1 MYGAADDLE
10 AQGRVSKLFATIA
23 TPPGSVPQ
31 LRLLGALHQLVLD
44 GRAPDLAQF
53 YPSAGGARSAERVW
67 PVAEGVITDHFDWI
81 QARLERTVQ
90 TNEPGRSTVLYPAL
104 LWLSQRYRLPIRLL
118 EIGASAGLNLLV
130 DRYCY
135 TVDGQELGDP
145 DSPVRFS
152 DPWRPGPEGAAEM
165 ASGLNI
171 VFRAGCDQHP
181 LDPRD
186 PDDRTTLLS
195 YIWPDE
201 IERFHRNLAALE
213 LASASPARVDVA
225 GAEQWLPG
233 ALAGR
238 NDTELTVIWQSVFR
252 QYVDAEDWAAIEAAV
267 DRAAG
272 ANPAARIAW
281 LMMEPGEDH
290 LAHMKLTLREHPY
303 EDEQLLASCGDHGPP
318 VAWARS

>member
-1 MYGAADDLE
+1 
-10 AQGRVSKLFATIA
+10 
-23 TPPGSVPQ
+23 
-31 LRLLGALHQLVLD
+31 LVLS
-44 GRAPDLAQF
+44 GRAPELATF
-53 YPSAGGARSAERVW
+53 YPSAGGTRTSERVW
-67 PVAEGVITDHFDWI
+67 PVAEDVIEEHFDWI

-104 LWLSQRYRLPIRLL
+104 LWLSQQYELPVRVL

-152 DPWRPGPEGAAEM
+152 EPWCPGPEGVTGM
-165 ASGLNI
+165 ASGLSI

-186 PDDRTTLLS
+186 PDDRITLLS

-201 IERFHRNLAALE
+201 IERFQRNLAALE
-213 LASASPARVDVA
+213 LAAASPARVDA
-225 GAEQWLPG
+225 ARADQWLPG
-233 ALAGR
+233 ALAER
-238 NDTELTVIWQSVFR
+238 NDTELTVVWQSVFR
-252 QYVDAEDWAAIEAAV
+252 QYVDPDDWAAIEAAV
-267 DRAAG
+267 DRAAD
-272 ANPAARIAW
+272 AKPAARIAW

-303 EDEQLLASCGDHGPP
+303 EDEQLLAWCGDHGPP
-318 VAWARS
+318 VAWVRP